1 MNARAFIPVDK
12 AAFYRFIATQPEQ
25 RYEFE
30 GGRIVQQMT
39 GGTLQHFRLAK
50 RISDLVEPQ
59 LDAAKWEVLRDWGV
73 ETDKTV
79 RFGDVVVCPAGTPG
93 SVLATPQ
100 PALIVEVLSPSSL
113 HNDLDRKPAEYL
125 SLASLQAYIVASQDE
140 AACLAWVRGADG
152 RFPAVPVEF
161 GPNDLVA
168 IPPLGIAL
176 SIAAIYSGIIDAPP
190 KDTPHG

>member
-12 AAFYRFIATQPEQ
+12 AAFYRFIATQSEQ

-39 GGTLQHFRLAK
+39 GRTLQDFRLAK
-50 RISDLVEPQ
+50 RISDLVESQ
-59 LDAAKWEVLRDWGV
+59 IEAAKWEVLRDWGI

-79 RFGDVVVCPAGTPG
+79 RFGDVVLCPAGTPG
-93 SVLATPQ
+93 NVLATVN
-100 PALIVEVLSPSSL
+100 PALIVEILSPSSL
-113 HNDLDRKPAEYL
+113 HNDLDRKPSEYL

-140 AACLAWVRGADG
+140 AACLAWIRNVDG
-152 RFPAVPVEF
+152 RFPGVPVEY

-168 IPPLGIAL
+168 IPSLGIAL
-176 SIAAIYSGIIDAPP
+176 SIADIYSGIIDVPP